1 MAVTTAV
8 AQHEG
13 GRHTWL
19 LAAFGLAAFG
29 VAIGMALAVG
39 ELAAFYVAVTLVTG
53 IAVLFDFRIG
63 AVLLMLVLP
72 FGNTQFF
79 PHNLFG
85 LSGLNPLNL
94 LFAATL
100 VSFVLRNKVTGLM
113 PQPLLWLFIVPIML
127 AGLMG
132 TRSIDDIPQMLEEA
146 LGLTI
151 VT

>member
-1 MAVTTAV
+1 MPALTAV
-8 AQHEG
+8 ARHEG

-29 VAIGMALAVG
+29 VACGMALAVG
-39 ELAAFYVAVTLVTG
+39 ELAAFYVAVALVTG

-63 AVLLMLVLP
+63 AVLLIFIVP

-79 PHNLFG
+79 PHSLFG

-100 VSFVLRNKVTGLM
+100 VSFVLRHRVSGL
-113 PQPLLWLFIVPIML
+113 
-127 AGLMG
+127 
-132 TRSIDDIPQMLEEA
+132 
-146 LGLTI
+146 
-151 VT
+151 